1 MSSKV
6 SEATLVSGIA
16 VSFLDKLADNYNGRI
31 TKKNALGNEFDHVL
45 LINRHGTSLLL
56 IIIGTTLHAVI
67 NFCSI
72 IVSFYVVCRFEQV

>member
-1 MSSKV
+1 M
-6 SEATLVSGIA
+6 I
-16 VSFLDKLADNYNGRI
+16 
-31 TKKNALGNEFDHVL
+31 LGNEFDHVL